1 MREENQGLRETLEAQ
16 KAELE
21 RYYAGLNAKMRKE
34 YEQKL
39 EELKRSQ
46 EEELEDRLAAGVKR
60 VLGQNRRMAEELQL
74 HVQVGRDVVS
84 RVGRGLGR
92 DCNCATQEGLLRAW
106 GQELQLHI

>member
-1 MREENQGLRETLEAQ
+1 
-16 KAELE
+16 
-21 RYYAGLNAKMRKE
+21 MRKE

-74 HVQVGRDVVS
+74 HVQVGG
-84 RVGRGLGR
+84 GRAL
-92 DCNCATQEGLLRAW
+92 AVLR
-106 GQELQLHI
+106 G